1 MSVLN
6 LESLESIVFDFDG
19 VLTDNR
25 VWTDADGRE
34 MVACHR
40 GDGLAF
46 DVLRA
51 MSMKVFILST
61 ETNPVVAAR
70 AQKLCVP
77 CLQSIGCKAE
87 ALRELS
93 VEHQFSLGHTLF
105 VGNDLNDLAAMDLCG
120 YRACPADAHPVV
132 RSHAHVVTGAVGG
145 NGVVRELVEEH
156 LGIDMDKALRKGA
169 CREEGRECL

>member
-1 MSVLN
+1 MRVLN

-61 ETNPVVAAR
+61 ETNPVVARR

-132 RSHAHVVTGAVGG
+132 RSRAHVVTGAVGG

-169 CREEGRECL
+169 CREEGQECL

>member
-6 LESLESIVFDFDG
+6 LESLESIIFDFDG

-46 DVLRA
+46 DVLRTLSLK
-51 MSMKVFILST
+51 MFILST
-61 ETNPVVAAR
+61 ETNAVVARR

-77 CLQSIGCKAE
+77 CLQSIGSKAE

-93 VEHQFSLGHTLF
+93 VEYQFSLEHTLF
-105 VGNDLNDLAAMDLCG
+105 VGNDINDLAAMDICG
-120 YRACPADAHPVV
+120 YRACPADAHPTV
-132 RSHAHVVTGAVGG
+132 RLHAHVVTDAVGG
-145 NGVVRELVEEH
+145 NGVIRELVEEH
-156 LGIDMDKALRKGA
+156 FGVDMVRVLKSSNVKTNNKGK
-169 CREEGRECL
+169 

>member
-1 MSVLN
+1 MRVLN

-93 VEHQFSLGHTLF
+93 VEHQFPLRHTLF

-156 LGIDMDKALRKGA
+156 LSIDMDKALRKGVF
-169 CREEGRECL
+169 REEGRECS

>member
-1 MSVLN
+1 MGALN
-6 LESLESIVFDFDG
+6 VDSLEAIVFDFDG

-25 VWTDADGRE
+25 VWVDTEGRE
-34 MVACHR
+34 MVVCHR

-51 MSMKVFILST
+51 LSLKMFILST
-61 ETNPVVAAR
+61 ETNPVVARR

-93 VEHQFSLGHTLF
+93 IEHQFSLGHTLF

-120 YRACPADAHPVV
+120 YRACPADAHPKV
-132 RSHAHVVTGAVGG
+132 RSRAHVVTSAMGG
-145 NGVVRELVEEH
+145 KGVIRELVEEH
-156 LGIDMDKALRKGA
+156 FGVDIVQAMN
-169 CREEGRECL
+169 

>member
-61 ETNPVVAAR
+61 ETNPVVARR

-132 RSHAHVVTGAVGG
+132 RSRAHVVTGAVGG

>member
-1 MSVLN
+1 MRVLN

-61 ETNPVVAAR
+61 ETNPVVARR

-132 RSHAHVVTGAVGG
+132 RSRAHVVTGAVGG

>member
-6 LESLESIVFDFDG
+6 LERLESIVCDFDG

-61 ETNPVVAAR
+61 ETNPVVARR

-77 CLQSIGCKAE
+77 CLQSIGCKAK

-93 VEHQFSLGHTLF
+93 AEHQFSLGHTLF
-105 VGNDLNDLAAMDLCG
+105 IGNDLNDLAAMDLCG

-132 RSHAHVVTGAVGG
+132 RSRAHVVTGAVGG

-156 LGIDMDKALRKGA
+156 LSIDMDKALRKGA
-169 CREEGRECL
+169 GREDGRECS

>member
-61 ETNPVVAAR
+61 ETNPVVARR

-169 CREEGRECL
+169 CGEEGRECL

>member
-61 ETNPVVAAR
+61 ETNPVVARR

-132 RSHAHVVTGAVGG
+132 RSRAHVVTGAVGG

-169 CREEGRECL
+169 CREEGQECL